1 VTGTPRNVLCVG
13 SSSTAVPL
21 VQALRASGWEVHFPA
36 DLRGAHRSLAE
47 HPIDVGLLF
56 YADIDE
62 LLCAE
67 LDVFLTLHG
76 RLEWVG
82 CFGDRAVSLPGC
94 RDLILTH
101 LFDHHTLPIDVRR
114 LIDCLGHAHGR
125 ASLRRAAAGSEAMP
139 SNDLIVGRSPA
150 ITELLRQ
157 TRRIARV
164 EAAVLVCGESG
175 SGKELIA
182 HLLHHSSARAS
193 GPFVALNCGSIQG
206 TLVQSELFGHERGAF
221 TGAVAEKRGLF
232 ETANGGT
239 LFLDE
244 IGDLPLDQQVNLLR
258 FLQEGTINRVG
269 SARSLKLDVRVVAAT
284 NVDLEA
290 AVARGTFRQ
299 DLYYRLNVLPLHV
312 LPLRERRE
320 DIEVLALHFFER
332 FRAEKSPRLKGFS
345 RAAISAMEA
354 YSWPGNVR
362 ELINRLR
369 RAMVMAE
376 RRLIVPADLGL
387 DHTAGVQFEI
397 ALNDAR
403 SKAERHAIASTL
415 QRTGQN
421 IASAARQLGI
431 SRMTLYRLMDKHGIH
446 IAR

>member
-1 VTGTPRNVLCVG
+1 
-13 SSSTAVPL
+13 
-21 VQALRASGWEVHFPA
+21 
-36 DLRGAHRSLAE
+36 
-47 HPIDVGLLF
+47 
-56 YADIDE
+56 
-62 LLCAE
+62 
-67 LDVFLTLHG
+67 
-76 RLEWVG
+76 
-82 CFGDRAVSLPGC
+82 
-94 RDLILTH
+94 
-101 LFDHHTLPIDVRR
+101 
-114 LIDCLGHAHGR
+114 
-125 ASLRRAAAGSEAMP
+125 
-139 SNDLIVGRSPA
+139 
-150 ITELLRQ
+150 
-157 TRRIARV
+157 
-164 EAAVLVCGESG
+164 
-175 SGKELIA
+175 
-182 HLLHHSSARAS
+182 
-193 GPFVALNCGSIQG
+193 
-206 TLVQSELFGHERGAF
+206 
-221 TGAVAEKRGLF
+221 
-232 ETANGGT
+232 
-239 LFLDE
+239 
-244 IGDLPLDQQVNLLR
+244 
-258 FLQEGTINRVG
+258 
-269 SARSLKLDVRVVAAT
+269 VRVVAAT

-387 DHTAGVQFEI
+387 DHTAGVEFEI

>member
-36 DLRGAHRSLAE
+36 DLRGAHRCLAE

-56 YADIDE
+56 YADLDE

-101 LFDHHTLPIDVRR
+101 LFDHHTLPIDGRR
-114 LIDCLGHAHGR
+114 LTDCLGHAHGR

-182 HLLHHSSARAS
+182 HLLHRSSARAS

-320 DIEVLALHFFER
+320 DIEILALHFFEK

-354 YSWPGNVR
+354 FSWPGNVR

-369 RAMVMAE
+369 RAMLMAE

-387 DHTAGVQFEI
+387 DHTAGVQFEV

-415 QRTGQN
+415 QRTGHN
-421 IASAARQLGI
+421 IAGAARQLGI